1 MNPRERRLPLIE
13 RAMPQGSLYTLYKKE
28 ETEMKKHSKALLLS
42 MCAALLVIGSV
53 FGTIAYLT
61 DTEAVTNTFSVGR
74 VGLKLDEADVN
85 EMGQPLKDGKVV
97 EVKDVVVKDLLT
109 YARWQPTEGDENQK
123 YHLLPGNT
131 YIKDPT
137 VTVDAG
143 SEESYVRMMVTVTF
157 ASALTDE
164 QLATGLDEIFLGYD
178 ANKWIRKDKTVSD
191 DRKVITY
198 EYRYHTTVDGKN
210 DAGEDVA
217 QPLEH
222 LFTRIA
228 VPGEYDND
236 DIAFLGGMSI
246 SVEAHAIQAAGFDTE
261 DAAWIAFGEQHK

>member
-1 MNPRERRLPLIE
+1 
-13 RAMPQGSLYTLYKKE
+13 
-28 ETEMKKHSKALLLS
+28 MKKHSKALLLS

-109 YARWQPTEGDENQK
+109 YARWQPTKGDENQK
-123 YHLLPGNT
+123 YHLLPGHT

-157 ASALTDE
+157 ASALTDA
-164 QLATGLDEIFLGYD
+164 QLATELDEIFRGYD
-178 ANKWIRKDKTVSD
+178 ATKWIREDKTVSANQ
-191 DRKVITY
+191 KVITY
-198 EYRYHTTVDGKN
+198 EYRYYTTVDGKDN
-210 DAGEDVA
+210 SGTGVD
-217 QPLEH
+217 QPLEP
-222 LFTRIA
+222 LFTSIA

-261 DAAWIAFGEQHK
+261 DAAWIAFGKQHK

>member
-1 MNPRERRLPLIE
+1 
-13 RAMPQGSLYTLYKKE
+13 
-28 ETEMKKHSKALLLS
+28 MKKHSKALLLS
-42 MCAALLVIGSV
+42 MCAVLLVVGSV

-61 DTEAVTNTFSVGR
+61 DTEAVTDTFSVGR
-74 VGLKLDEADVN
+74 VGLSLDEADVN
-85 EMGQPLKDGKVV
+85 EMGQPLKDDAVV
-97 EVKDVVVKDLLT
+97 EKVADAD
-109 YARWQPTEGDENQK
+109 RWQPADGDTEQK
-123 YHLLPGNT
+123 YHLLPGHT

-164 QLATGLDEIFLGYD
+164 QLATELDEIFLGYD

-217 QPLEH
+217 QPLEP
-222 LFTRIA
+222 LFTSIA

>member
-1 MNPRERRLPLIE
+1 
-13 RAMPQGSLYTLYKKE
+13 
-28 ETEMKKHSKALLLS
+28 MKKHSKALLLS
-42 MCAALLVIGSV
+42 MCAVLLVVGSV

-74 VGLKLDEADVN
+74 VGLSLDVADVN
-85 EMGQPLKDGKVV
+85 EMGQPLKDDAVV
-97 EVKDVVVKDLLT
+97 EKVADAD
-109 YARWQPTEGDENQK
+109 RWQPADGDTEQK
-123 YHLLPGNT
+123 YHLLPGHT

-164 QLATGLDEIFLGYD
+164 QLATELDEIFRGYD
-178 ANKWIRKDKTVSD
+178 ATKWIREDKTVSANQ
-191 DRKVITY
+191 KVITY

-217 QPLEH
+217 QPLEP
-222 LFTRIA
+222 LFTSIA

>member
-1 MNPRERRLPLIE
+1 
-13 RAMPQGSLYTLYKKE
+13 
-28 ETEMKKHSKALLLS
+28 MKKHSKALLLS

-53 FGTIAYLT
+53 FGTIAYWT

-109 YARWQPTEGDENQK
+109 YARWQPTKGDENQK
-123 YHLLPGNT
+123 YHLLPGHT

-164 QLATGLDEIFLGYD
+164 QLATELDEIFLGYD

-217 QPLEH
+217 QPLEP
-222 LFTRIA
+222 LFTSIA

>member
-1 MNPRERRLPLIE
+1 
-13 RAMPQGSLYTLYKKE
+13 
-28 ETEMKKHSKALLLS
+28 MKKHSKALLLS
-42 MCAALLVIGSV
+42 MCAVLLVVGSV

-61 DTEAVTNTFSVGR
+61 DTEAVTDTFSVGR
-74 VGLKLDEADVN
+74 VGLSLDEADVI
-85 EMGQPLKDGKVV
+85 EMGQPLKDDAVV
-97 EVKDVVVKDLLT
+97 EKVADAD
-109 YARWQPTEGDENQK
+109 RWQPADGDTEQK
-123 YHLLPGNT
+123 YHLLPGHT

-164 QLATGLDEIFLGYD
+164 QLATELDEIFLGYD

-217 QPLEH
+217 QPLEP
-222 LFTRIA
+222 LFTSIA

>member
-1 MNPRERRLPLIE
+1 
-13 RAMPQGSLYTLYKKE
+13 
-28 ETEMKKHSKALLLS
+28 MKKHSKALLLS
-42 MCAALLVIGSV
+42 MCAVLLVVGSV

-74 VGLKLDEADVN
+74 VGLSLDVADVN
-85 EMGQPLKDGKVV
+85 EMGQPLKDDAVV
-97 EVKDVVVKDLLT
+97 EKVADAD
-109 YARWQPTEGDENQK
+109 RWQPADGDTEQK
-123 YHLLPGNT
+123 YHLLPGHT

-164 QLATGLDEIFLGYD
+164 QLATELDEIFLGYD

-217 QPLEH
+217 QPLEP
-222 LFTRIA
+222 LFTSIA

-261 DAAWIAFGEQHK
+261 DAAWIAFGKQHK